1 MRILER
7 NVYVGPSMYAHFP
20 VIKLLLDLGPLEAWP
35 SGRLGHRYVDA
46 LIEALPTLKEH
57 GCSYREPGGL
67 IRRMR
72 EDEGTWLGHVLEHV
86 AIELQN
92 IAGEDVSFGK
102 TRSTDVPGVYTVV
115 YEYAQRDEGV
125 AAGELGIELLCA
137 LLPPELKPPDVV
149 PADWNW
155 AEKRDEYI
163 RYAQRRALGP
173 STASLVKA
181 ADERGIPWLRLNEQS
196 LIQLGHG
203 KYQQRIQATV
213 TSRTSHIA
221 VELAQDKEETNKILA
236 NCGLPVPRQ
245 DLVRSP
251 ERAVRAAER
260 LGYPVVTKPYDGN
273 HGRGISIGLAT
284 PDEVRAGFAAAAE
297 HSSSVIVETYLR
309 GDDHRLLVINGELVA
324 ATRRTPGRVVGD
336 GVHTIRE
343 LIDIVNQDPRR
354 GVGHEKVMTRLEL
367 DAQAELMLARQSL
380 TADSTVPA
388 GQAVPLRSTAN
399 LSTGGTATDVTD
411 IIHPDNRDM
420 AVRAVTAIGLDV
432 GGVDFLCPDIS
443 ESYRTVGGGICEVN
457 AAPGFRMHVAPSEG
471 TPRDAAGPVID
482 MLFPP
487 GALARVPIACIT
499 GTNGK
504 TTTARMLAHIA
515 KMAGHTP
522 GLTTTD
528 GVYIDGQRTAEG
540 DMTGP
545 VATRMVLA
553 DPSIDIAVLEVAR
566 GGLLRAGMGVPFANV
581 AAVLNVQSDHLGL
594 KGIETLEQLAEVKRI
609 VVEVARD
616 CAVLNADDEHTIRM
630 SAHTEAKHLCYVTLN
645 PNHVVVREHIRAGGR
660 ACGLEA
666 GVNGQMITLYDKGRH
681 IPLMW
686 THLIPA
692 TLEGRAMHN
701 VQNAM
706 FAAALAFSLD
716 IKLDAI
722 RQALRTFD
730 STFFQA
736 PGRMNVYDEHPF
748 KVIFDYAHNAHAVG
762 AMADLASRLDVRGR
776 RIVVVAGPGDRRDED
791 IRSIAHQVAGR
802 FDHYICRR
810 DDSLRGRA
818 EDEIPNM
825 IAAVLRERGVS
836 DTAIEIIPDEQAAI
850 GAALSMGEPGDLLLV
865 FADALTRSW
874 KQIIKFKPRAGVVQG
889 LPAPS
894 RGAAPR
900 GHDPAPRGPAPR
912 GHDPAPPAQHP
923 ASEPPAA
930 GATPAATVAA
940 DESAGAAGDGAALE
954 AQGFIRDERGLRFVG
969 EAAD

>member
-7 NVYVGPSMYAHFP
+7 NVYVGPSLYAHFP
-20 VIKLLLDLGPLEAWP
+20 VIKILLDLGSLEDWP
-35 SGRLGHRYVDA
+35 TGRLGASFVDA
-46 LIEALPTLKEH
+46 LVAALPSLNEH
-57 GCSYREPGGL
+57 GCSYREPGGF

-72 EDEGTWLGHVLEHV
+72 EGEGTWLGHVLEHV

-102 TRSTDVPGVYTVV
+102 TRSTDQRGVYTVV
-115 YEYAQRDEGV
+115 YEYAQRDEGI
-125 AAGELGIELLCA
+125 AAGELAIQLLCA
-137 LLPPELKPPDVV
+137 LMPDELRPPQSVE
-149 PADWNW
+149 ADWIW
-155 AEKRDEYI
+155 TEKRDEYI

-181 ADERGIPWLRLNEQS
+181 AEERDIPWFRLNEQS

-213 TSRTSHIA
+213 TGRTAHIA
-221 VELAQDKEETNKILA
+221 VELAQDKEETNKILG

-245 DLVRSP
+245 ELVRSAD
-251 ERAVRAAER
+251 RAVRAAER
-260 LGYPVVTKPYDGN
+260 LGYPVVTKPLDGN
-273 HGRGISIGLAT
+273 HGRGISIGLSTA
-284 PDEVRAGFAAAAE
+284 DEVRAGFEVAVR
-297 HSSSVIVETYLR
+297 HSNSVIVETYLH
-309 GDDHRLLVINGELVA
+309 GDDHRLLVVNGELVA

-336 GVHTIRE
+336 GVHSIRE

-354 GVGHEKVMTRLEL
+354 GIGHEKVMTRLEL
-367 DAQAELMLARQSL
+367 DAQAETMLERQSL
-380 TADSTVPA
+380 TADSTVPE
-388 GQAVPLRSTAN
+388 GQIVALRSTAN

-432 GGVDFLCPDIS
+432 GGVDFLCPDIA
-443 ESYRTVGGGICEVN
+443 ESYKSVGGGICEIN

-482 MLFPP
+482 MLFPA
-487 GALARVPIACIT
+487 GAAARVPIACIT

-504 TTTARMLAHIA
+504 TTTARMVAHIA
-515 KMAGHTP
+515 KMAGFKP

-553 DPSIDIAVLEVAR
+553 DPAIDIAVLEVAR
-566 GGLLRAGMGVPFANV
+566 GGLLRAGMGVPFVNV

-594 KGIETLEQLAEVKRI
+594 KGIDTLEQLAEVKRI

-616 CAVLNADDEHTIRM
+616 CAVLNADDENTIRM
-630 SAHTEAKHLCYVTLN
+630 SAHTEAKNLCYVTIN
-645 PNHVVVREHIRAGGR
+645 PQHALVREHVRSGGR
-660 ACGLEA
+660 ACALEA

-722 RQALRTFD
+722 RQGLRTFD
-730 STFFQA
+730 TTFFQA
-736 PGRMNVYDEHPF
+736 PGRMNIYDEHPF

-762 AMADLASRLDVRGR
+762 VMADLAARLDVRGR

-791 IRSIAHQVAGR
+791 IRAIAGKVAGR

-810 DDSLRGRA
+810 DDGLRGRA
-818 EDEIPNM
+818 DAEVPMM
-825 IAAVLRERGVS
+825 IADTLRALGVPEA
-836 DTAIEIIPDEQAAI
+836 AIDIIPDEQAAI
-850 GAALSMGEPGDLLLV
+850 DAALRLGQPGDLLLV

-874 KQIIKFKPRAGVVQG
+874 KQIIKFKPDGHALAAAAATAATQATLRAGG
-889 LPAPS
+889 
-894 RGAAPR
+894 GAVGDGGGDSVN
-900 GHDPAPRGPAPR
+900 GH
-912 GHDPAPPAQHP
+912 
-923 ASEPPAA
+923 AA
-930 GATPAATVAA
+930 GAGGNGGSGKRFP
-940 DESAGAAGDGAALE
+940 DKSSGPSGREEGSLE

-969 EAAD
+969 EAGD